1 MSDIKIRNF
10 LLVLFCSLMSLFLF
24 TCKKPG
30 KAVRYEIIL
39 DKEWHIRSSVEV
51 QQSGESVST
60 LDLDLTGWYPVTV
73 PCTVFAALQE
83 NGQFQDPFFG
93 KNLESIPSERFKH
106 SWWYR
111 KEFEYEKNES
121 SPYIRLNFDGINYSA
136 NLWLN
141 GRQIASDDKMY
152 GAFRTHKIDIT
163 DFVNEGMNVLA
174 AEIFP
179 PQPGDF
185 TIGFVDWNPKPPDQN
200 MGIWRPVRLHLSGP
214 VSIDNP
220 FVTSE
225 VNLETLSAASL
236 TITAELQNHSG
247 QAVSGILK
255 GEVERT
261 AFSQEVRLDP
271 LEKKAIQ
278 FHPDQYAELNLD
290 NPRLWWPNNLG
301 EPNLYSL
308 KLSFLIEDTVSDE
321 ENVSFGI
328 RHVLDYMNDEGHRGY
343 KINGKKVLIRGG
355 GWVDDLFLA
364 DNPRTLEAKI
374 KYTKHMNL
382 NTIRLEGF
390 WGSSHELYDLCDK
403 YGILLMAGWSCQWE
417 WTDYLGKDCDDFGG
431 IKTPEDME
439 LIALSLRDQVILFR
453 NHPSIFV
460 WAVGSDKLPRP
471 ELETKYVKVLNEHDK
486 SRPYLASTKDLK
498 SDVSGP
504 TGVKMR
510 GPYDY
515 VPPIYWFEDK
525 TRGGAYGF
533 NTETGPGPQ
542 PPPLESL
549 KKMLPEDHLWPVDDY
564 WEYHCARNEFNNLN
578 RYKEALDFRYG
589 EPNDIHDFDRK
600 AQVMNYEA
608 MRAMF
613 EAFAAHKHITTGVIQ
628 WMLNAAW
635 PKLYWQL
642 YDYYLMPNGAFY
654 GAKKASQPVH
664 ILYHYADNGIY
675 VVNDKIEPVKE
686 LAAEIRVFDFLS
698 NEIYK
703 DVTEVSIEA
712 NTSIRINQLPE
723 IKELSD
729 VYFLGLSL
737 MDSNR
742 SPVSNNF
749 YWLSEKKDVMNY
761 PDSKW
766 FVTPIKEFADFTELN
781 DLPDVKI
788 NSRHSFEQIGSE
800 SKVKVTLENPTNTI
814 AFFVYLSVVG
824 KQSGNPV
831 LPIYW
836 DDNYISIL
844 PGETI
849 EISASYATEDLQG
862 EEPTLKVRGWNISV
876 D

>member
-1 MSDIKIRNF
+1 MT
-10 LLVLFCSLMSLFLF
+10 LFLC

-30 KAVRYEIIL
+30 KADRYEIIL
-39 DKEWHIRSSVEV
+39 DKEWHIGSSMEI

-60 LDLDLTGWYPVTV
+60 LDLDLSGWYPATV

-93 KNLESIPSERFKH
+93 KKLESIPSENFKH

-111 KEFEYEKNES
+111 KEFELEMHES
-121 SPYIRLNFDGINYSA
+121 SPYISLNFDGINYSA

-141 GRQIASDDKMY
+141 GRQIASVDEMR

-163 DFVNEGMNVLA
+163 DFVNKGKNVLA

-185 TIGFVDWNPKPPDQN
+185 TIGFVDWNPKPPDKN
-200 MGIWRPVRLHLSGP
+200 MGIWRPVRLQLSGP
-214 VSIDNP
+214 VSIGNP
-220 FVTSE
+220 FVTSD
-225 VNLETLSAASL
+225 VDLETLSAASL

-247 QAVSGILK
+247 KAVTGILK

-271 LEKKAIQ
+271 LEKKVIQ
-278 FHPDQYAELNLD
+278 FHPDQYDELSLD

-308 KLSFLIEDTVSDE
+308 KLSFLIEDSVSDE

-328 RHVLDYMNDEGHRGY
+328 RQVSDYMNVEGHRGY

-364 DNPRTLEAKI
+364 DDSRTLEAKI

-417 WTDYLGKDCDDFGG
+417 WIDYLGKECDEFGG

-460 WAVGSDKLPRP
+460 WVVASDMLPRP
-471 ELETKYVKVLNEHDK
+471 ELETKYARVLNEYDK
-486 SRPYLASTKDLK
+486 SRPYLAAAAGLK
-498 SDVSGP
+498 SDVSGL
-504 TGVKMR
+504 TGVKMN

-549 KKMLPEDHLWPVDDY
+549 KKMLPEDHLWPIDDY
-564 WEYHCARNEFNNLN
+564 WDYHCARNEFENLD
-578 RYKEALDFRYG
+578 RYRDALNFRYG
-589 EPNDIHDFDRK
+589 KPKDIYDFDRK

-613 EAFAAHKHITTGVIQ
+613 EAFAAHKHTTTGVIQ
-628 WMLNAAW
+628 WMLNSAW

-664 ILYHYADNGIY
+664 ILYHYADDGIY
-675 VVNDKIEPVKE
+675 AVNDKIEPVKD
-686 LAAEIRVFDFLS
+686 LVAEIRVFDFFS

-703 DVTEVSIEA
+703 DVTEISLEA
-712 NTSIRINQLPE
+712 NTTIRINQLPE
-723 IKELSD
+723 ITELSD
-729 VYFLGLSL
+729 VYFLDLAL

-742 SPVSNNF
+742 SPVSSNF
-749 YWLSEKKDVMNY
+749 YWLSEKMDVMNY
-761 PDSKW
+761 PDSEW

-781 DLPDVKI
+781 DLNDVKI
-788 NSRHSFEQIGSE
+788 NTRHSFEQIGSE

-824 KQSGNPV
+824 KKSGNPV

-849 EISASYATEDLQG
+849 EISASYSIDDLQG
-862 EEPTLKVRGWNISV
+862 EEPALKVRGWNISI